1 MSLSPNDTQPIDQAA
16 LRRKWAQ
23 QAPPLS
29 CSCCGA
35 PGYDCNCELH
45 PLNGNGSDG
54 PWSAIYCRTHQV
66 RV

>member
-1 MSLSPNDTQPIDQAA
+1 MSLSPNDTQPIDRAA
-16 LRRKWAQ
+16 LVAKWKD
-23 QAPPLS
+23 LV
-29 CSCCGA
+29 CTCCGA
-35 PGYDCNCELH
+35 PDSDCNCELH